1 MSASASTV
9 IKKDAKIRN
18 EKKKIVDK
26 KSAYA
31 KLETFKY
38 SFEIYNNK
46 KVRYC

>member
-9 IKKDAKIRN
+9 IKNDTKIRN
-18 EKKKIVDK
+18 EKKNVDK